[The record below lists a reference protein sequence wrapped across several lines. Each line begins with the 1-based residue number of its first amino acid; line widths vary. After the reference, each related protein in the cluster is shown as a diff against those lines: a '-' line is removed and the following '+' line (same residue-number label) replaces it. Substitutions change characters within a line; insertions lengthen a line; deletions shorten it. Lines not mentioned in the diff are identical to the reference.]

1 MSNKVAKNA
10 TWIIACKL
18 VQSIIGF
25 VLNILTARF
34 LGTSTFGSI
43 TYASAL
49 VSFVLPLMR
58 LGFSNIMVQEL
69 VQNPEREGKAMGTG
83 IFVNILASF
92 ACIIG
97 LTTFAYIS
105 NPGETETVIVCALY
119 SITLIF
125 QATDLLGYWYQAKL
139 MSKYSAIVSLI
150 VHFVV
155 AGYRIFLLATSKGV
169 YWFAVTSALDYM
181 LISLGIFIIYGKK
194 KTQNL
199 SVSWSLAKEMF
210 NKGKHY
216 IVSSMMVT
224 IFTQT
229 DKIMLKG
236 LYDSAETGLYGVAAT
251 VAGMTA
257 FFFAAI
263 IDSFRPWIFEGQKI
277 SDELFKK
284 RLKMLYSFIIYLSLL
299 QCVFMTIFANPI
311 IMLTYGE
318 KYAGTIGVLRIVVW
332 YTTFSYLGSVRNIW
346 ILANEKQ
353 KYLWLI
359 NLLGALANIV
369 LNVLLIPKFGSYGA
383 AVASLVS
390 QFFTN
395 VVVGYII
402 KPIRPNNAIM
412 VSSLNPKNF
421 IEALQKL
428 FKKEPKTSKQ

>member
-18 VQSIIGF
+18 IQSIIGF

-58 LGFSNIMVQEL
+58 LGFGNIMVQEL

-83 IFVNILASF
+83 IFVNVLASF

-97 LTTFAYIS
+97 LTTFAYVA

-169 YWFAVTSALDYM
+169 YWFSLTSALDYL

-194 KTQNL
+194 STQKL
-199 SVSWSLAKEMF
+199 SVSLSLAKEMF
-210 NKGKHY
+210 NRGKHY

-236 LYDSAETGLYGVAAT
+236 MYDSAETGLYGVAAT

-299 QCVFMTIFANPI
+299 QGLFMTLLANPI
-311 IMLTYGE
+311 IMLTYGD
-318 KYAGTIGVLRIVVW
+318 KYAGAIGVLRIVVW

-353 KYLWLI
+353 KYLWII
-359 NLLGALANIV
+359 NLLGALANV
-369 LNVLLIPKFGSYGA
+369 LLNVLLIPKFGSYGA
-383 AVASLVS
+383 AIASLVS

-421 IEALQKL
+421 IEAFQKL